1 MEKRV
6 SSRAIIIEDGKLL
19 AMFRRK
25 IKKDGS
31 IKEYYVIPGGGLEE
45 GETLEETAIRETA
58 EETKRVAQ
66 IVPEIEP
73 VVERYQT
80 PAGEKCACYMFV
92 AIDKG
97 HSNNDSW
104 DTHDTYFID
113 VDKVEEKLTYEDLK
127 QSWKSILPKIKKLF

>member
-1 MEKRV
+1 METIKAGCYLVDVKNKKVALVYREKRNDW
-6 SSRAIIIEDGKLL
+6 SFPKGHK
-19 AMFRRK
+19 
-25 IKKDGS
+25 
-31 IKEYYVIPGGGLEE
+31 EE
-45 GETLEETAIRETA
+45 GETIEECAVRETA

-97 HSNNDSW
+97 HSDNDSW

-127 QSWKSILPKIKKLF
+127 QSWKNILPKIKKLF

>member
-1 MEKRV
+1 METIKAGCYLVDVKNKKVALVYREKRNDW
-6 SSRAIIIEDGKLL
+6 SFPKGHK
-19 AMFRRK
+19 
-25 IKKDGS
+25 
-31 IKEYYVIPGGGLEE
+31 EE
-45 GETLEETAIRETA
+45 GETIEECAVRETA

-97 HSNNDSW
+97 HSDNDSW

-127 QSWKSILPKIKKLF
+127 QSWKSVLPKIKKLF

>member
-1 MEKRV
+1 METIKAGCYLVDVKNKKVALVYREKRNDW
-6 SSRAIIIEDGKLL
+6 SFPKGHK
-19 AMFRRK
+19 
-25 IKKDGS
+25 
-31 IKEYYVIPGGGLEE
+31 EE
-45 GETLEETAIRETA
+45 GETIEECAVRETA

-73 VVERYQT
+73 IVERYQT

-97 HSNNDSW
+97 HSDNDSW

-127 QSWKSILPKIKKLF
+127 QSWKSVLPKIKKLF

>member
-1 MEKRV
+1 METIKAGCYLVDVKNKKVALVYREKRNDW
-6 SSRAIIIEDGKLL
+6 SFPKGHK
-19 AMFRRK
+19 
-25 IKKDGS
+25 
-31 IKEYYVIPGGGLEE
+31 EE
-45 GETLEETAIRETA
+45 GETIEECAVRETA

-80 PAGEKCACYMFV
+80 PEGEKCACYMFV

-97 HSNNDSW
+97 HSDNDSW

>member
-1 MEKRV
+1 METIKAGCYLVDVKNKKIALVYREKRNDW
-6 SSRAIIIEDGKLL
+6 SFPKGHK
-19 AMFRRK
+19 
-25 IKKDGS
+25 
-31 IKEYYVIPGGGLEE
+31 EE
-45 GETLEETAIRETA
+45 GETIEECAVRETA

-97 HSNNDSW
+97 HSDNDSW

>member
-1 MEKRV
+1 METIKAGCYLVDVKNKKVALVYREKRNDW
-6 SSRAIIIEDGKLL
+6 SFPKGHK
-19 AMFRRK
+19 
-25 IKKDGS
+25 
-31 IKEYYVIPGGGLEE
+31 EE
-45 GETLEETAIRETA
+45 GETIEECAVRETA

-73 VVERYQT
+73 IIERYQT

-97 HSNNDSW
+97 HSDNDSW

-113 VDKVEEKLTYEDLK
+113 VDKVEE
-127 QSWKSILPKIKKLF
+127 

>member
-1 MEKRV
+1 METIKAGCYLVDVKNQKVALVYREKRNDW
-6 SSRAIIIEDGKLL
+6 SFPKGHK
-19 AMFRRK
+19 
-25 IKKDGS
+25 
-31 IKEYYVIPGGGLEE
+31 EE
-45 GETLEETAIRETA
+45 GETIEECAVRETA

-97 HSNNDSW
+97 HSDNDSW
-104 DTHDTYFID
+104 DTHDTYFVD

-127 QSWKSILPKIKKLF
+127 QSWESVLPKIKKLF

>member
-1 MEKRV
+1 METIKAGCYLVDVKNKKVALVYREKRNDW
-6 SSRAIIIEDGKLL
+6 SFPKGHR
-19 AMFRRK
+19 
-25 IKKDGS
+25 
-31 IKEYYVIPGGGLEE
+31 EE
-45 GETLEETAIRETA
+45 GETIEECAVRETA

-73 VVERYQT
+73 IVGRYQT

-97 HSNNDSW
+97 HSDNDSW

-127 QSWKSILPKIKKLF
+127 QSWKSVLPKIKKLF

>member
-1 MEKRV
+1 METIKAGCYLVDVKNKKVALVYREKRNDW
-6 SSRAIIIEDGKLL
+6 SFPKGHK
-19 AMFRRK
+19 
-25 IKKDGS
+25 
-31 IKEYYVIPGGGLEE
+31 EE
-45 GETLEETAIRETA
+45 GETIEECAVRETA

-97 HSNNDSW
+97 HSDNDSW

-127 QSWKSILPKIKKLF
+127 QSWKSVLQKIKKLF

>member
-1 MEKRV
+1 METIKAGCYLVDVKNKKVALVYREKRNDW
-6 SSRAIIIEDGKLL
+6 SFPKGHK
-19 AMFRRK
+19 
-25 IKKDGS
+25 
-31 IKEYYVIPGGGLEE
+31 EE
-45 GETLEETAIRETA
+45 GETIEECAVRETA

-73 VVERYQT
+73 IVERYQT

-97 HSNNDSW
+97 HSDNDSW

-127 QSWKSILPKIKKLF
+127 QSWKNVLPKIKKLF

>member
-1 MEKRV
+1 METIKAGCYLVDVKNKKVALVYREKRNDW
-6 SSRAIIIEDGKLL
+6 SFPKGHR
-19 AMFRRK
+19 
-25 IKKDGS
+25 
-31 IKEYYVIPGGGLEE
+31 EE
-45 GETLEETAIRETA
+45 GETIEECAVRETA

-73 VVERYQT
+73 IVERYQT

-97 HSNNDSW
+97 HSDNDSW

-127 QSWKSILPKIKKLF
+127 QSWKSVLPKIKKLF

>member
-1 MEKRV
+1 METIKAGCYLVDVKNKKVALVYREKRNDW
-6 SSRAIIIEDGKLL
+6 SFPKGHK
-19 AMFRRK
+19 
-25 IKKDGS
+25 
-31 IKEYYVIPGGGLEE
+31 EE
-45 GETLEETAIRETA
+45 GETIEECAVRETA

-97 HSNNDSW
+97 HSDNDSW

-113 VDKVEEKLTYEDLK
+113 IDKVEEKLTYEDLK

>member
-1 MEKRV
+1 METIKAGCYLVDVKNKKVALVYRGKRNDW
-6 SSRAIIIEDGKLL
+6 SFPKGHK
-19 AMFRRK
+19 
-25 IKKDGS
+25 
-31 IKEYYVIPGGGLEE
+31 EE
-45 GETLEETAIRETA
+45 GETIEECAVRETA

-97 HSNNDSW
+97 LSDNDSW

-127 QSWKSILPKIKKLF
+127 QSWKSVLPKIKKLF

>member
-1 MEKRV
+1 METIKAGCYLVDVKNKKVALVYREKRNDW
-6 SSRAIIIEDGKLL
+6 SFPKGH
-19 AMFRRK
+19 
-25 IKKDGS
+25 
-31 IKEYYVIPGGGLEE
+31 KEA
-45 GETLEETAIRETA
+45 GETIEECAVRETA

-97 HSNNDSW
+97 HSDNDSW

-113 VDKVEEKLTYEDLK
+113 VDKVEEKLTYKDLK
-127 QSWKSILPKIKKLF
+127 QSWKSVLPKIKKLF

>member
-1 MEKRV
+1 METIKAGCYLVDVKNKKIALVYREKRNDW
-6 SSRAIIIEDGKLL
+6 SFPKGHK
-19 AMFRRK
+19 
-25 IKKDGS
+25 
-31 IKEYYVIPGGGLEE
+31 EE
-45 GETLEETAIRETA
+45 GETIEACAVRETA

-80 PAGEKCACYMFV
+80 PAGEKCVCYMFV

-97 HSNNDSW
+97 HSDNDSW

-127 QSWKSILPKIKKLF
+127 QSWKGILPKIKKLF

>member
-1 MEKRV
+1 METIKAGCYLVDVKNKKVALVYREKRNDW
-6 SSRAIIIEDGKLL
+6 SFPKGHKEDGET
-19 AMFRRK
+19 
-25 IKKDGS
+25 I
-31 IKEYYVIPGGGLEE
+31 EE
-45 GETLEETAIRETA
+45 CAVRETA

-97 HSNNDSW
+97 HSDNDSW
-104 DTHDTYFID
+104 DTHDTYFVDI
-113 VDKVEEKLTYEDLK
+113 DKVEEKLTYEDLK

>member
-1 MEKRV
+1 METIKAGCYLVDVKNKKVALVYREKRNDW
-6 SSRAIIIEDGKLL
+6 SFPKGHK
-19 AMFRRK
+19 
-25 IKKDGS
+25 
-31 IKEYYVIPGGGLEE
+31 EE
-45 GETLEETAIRETA
+45 GETIEECAVRETA

>member
-1 MEKRV
+1 METIKAGCYLVDVKNKKVALVYREKRNDW
-6 SSRAIIIEDGKLL
+6 SFPKGHK
-19 AMFRRK
+19 
-25 IKKDGS
+25 
-31 IKEYYVIPGGGLEE
+31 EE
-45 GETLEETAIRETA
+45 GETIEECAVRETA

-97 HSNNDSW
+97 HSDNDSW

-127 QSWKSILPKIKKLF
+127 QSWKSVLPKIKKLL

>member
-1 MEKRV
+1 METIKAGCYLVDVKNKKVALVYREKRNDW
-6 SSRAIIIEDGKLL
+6 SFPKGHK
-19 AMFRRK
+19 
-25 IKKDGS
+25 
-31 IKEYYVIPGGGLEE
+31 EE
-45 GETLEETAIRETA
+45 GETIEECAVRETA

-97 HSNNDSW
+97 HSDNDSW

-127 QSWKSILPKIKKLF
+127 QSWKRVLQKIKKLF

>member
-1 MEKRV
+1 METIKAGCYLVDLKNKKVALVYREKRNDW
-6 SSRAIIIEDGKLL
+6 SFPKGHK
-19 AMFRRK
+19 
-25 IKKDGS
+25 
-31 IKEYYVIPGGGLEE
+31 EE
-45 GETLEETAIRETA
+45 GETIEECAVRETA

-97 HSNNDSW
+97 HSDNDSW

-127 QSWKSILPKIKKLF
+127 QSWKSVLPKIKKLF

>member
-1 MEKRV
+1 METIKAGCYLVDVKNKKVALVYREKRNDW
-6 SSRAIIIEDGKLL
+6 SFPKGHK
-19 AMFRRK
+19 
-25 IKKDGS
+25 
-31 IKEYYVIPGGGLEE
+31 EE
-45 GETLEETAIRETA
+45 GETIEECAVRETA

-97 HSNNDSW
+97 HSDNDSW

-113 VDKVEEKLTYEDLK
+113 ADKVEEKLTYEDLK

>member
-1 MEKRV
+1 METIKAGCYLVDVKNKKVALVYREKRNDW
-6 SSRAIIIEDGKLL
+6 SFPKGHK
-19 AMFRRK
+19 
-25 IKKDGS
+25 
-31 IKEYYVIPGGGLEE
+31 EE
-45 GETLEETAIRETA
+45 GETIEECAVRETA

-97 HSNNDSW
+97 HSDNDSW

-127 QSWKSILPKIKKLF
+127 QSWKSILPKIKKLFQF

>member
-1 MEKRV
+1 METIKAGCYLVDVKNKKVALVYREKRNDW
-6 SSRAIIIEDGKLL
+6 SFPKGHK
-19 AMFRRK
+19 
-25 IKKDGS
+25 
-31 IKEYYVIPGGGLEE
+31 EE
-45 GETLEETAIRETA
+45 GETIEECAVRETA

-66 IVPEIEP
+66 LVPEIEP

-97 HSNNDSW
+97 HSDNDSW

-127 QSWKSILPKIKKLF
+127 QSWKSVLPKIKKLF

>member
-1 MEKRV
+1 METIKAGCYLVDVKNKKVALVYREKRNDW
-6 SSRAIIIEDGKLL
+6 SFPKGHK
-19 AMFRRK
+19 
-25 IKKDGS
+25 
-31 IKEYYVIPGGGLEE
+31 EE
-45 GETLEETAIRETA
+45 GETIEECAVRETA

-97 HSNNDSW
+97 HSDNDSW

-113 VDKVEEKLTYEDLK
+113 IDKVEEKLTYEDLK
-127 QSWKSILPKIKKLF
+127 QSWKSVLPKIKKLF

>member
-1 MEKRV
+1 METIKAGCYLVDVKNKKVALVYREKRNDW
-6 SSRAIIIEDGKLL
+6 SFPKGHK
-19 AMFRRK
+19 
-25 IKKDGS
+25 
-31 IKEYYVIPGGGLEE
+31 EE
-45 GETLEETAIRETA
+45 GETIEECAVRETA

-80 PAGEKCACYMFV
+80 PVGEKCACYMFV

-97 HSNNDSW
+97 HSNNASW

-113 VDKVEEKLTYEDLK
+113 IDKVEEKLSYDDLK
-127 QSWKSILPKIKKLF
+127 QTWREVKKQIEKLF

>member
-1 MEKRV
+1 METIKAGCYLVDVKNKKVALVYREKRNDW
-6 SSRAIIIEDGKLL
+6 SFPKGHK
-19 AMFRRK
+19 
-25 IKKDGS
+25 
-31 IKEYYVIPGGGLEE
+31 EE
-45 GETLEETAIRETA
+45 GETIEECAVRETA

-97 HSNNDSW
+97 HSDNDSW
-104 DTHDTYFID
+104 DTHDTYFVDI
-113 VDKVEEKLTYEDLK
+113 DKVEEKLTYEDLK
-127 QSWKSILPKIKKLF
+127 QSWKSVLPKIKKLF

>member
-1 MEKRV
+1 METIKAGCYLVDVKNQKVALVYREKRNDW
-6 SSRAIIIEDGKLL
+6 SFPKGHK
-19 AMFRRK
+19 
-25 IKKDGS
+25 
-31 IKEYYVIPGGGLEE
+31 EE
-45 GETLEETAIRETA
+45 GETIEECAVRETA

-80 PAGEKCACYMFV
+80 PAGEKCTCYMFV

-97 HSNNDSW
+97 HSDNDSW

-127 QSWKSILPKIKKLF
+127 QSWKSVLPKIKKLF

>member
-1 MEKRV
+1 METIKAGCYLVDVKNKKVALVYREKRNDW
-6 SSRAIIIEDGKLL
+6 SFPKGHK
-19 AMFRRK
+19 
-25 IKKDGS
+25 
-31 IKEYYVIPGGGLEE
+31 EE
-45 GETLEETAIRETA
+45 GETIEECAVRETA

-97 HSNNDSW
+97 HSDNDSW

>member
-1 MEKRV
+1 METIKAGCYLVDVKNKKIALVYREKRNDW
-6 SSRAIIIEDGKLL
+6 SFPKGHK
-19 AMFRRK
+19 
-25 IKKDGS
+25 
-31 IKEYYVIPGGGLEE
+31 EE
-45 GETLEETAIRETA
+45 GETIEECAVRETA

-97 HSNNDSW
+97 HSDNDSW

-127 QSWKSILPKIKKLF
+127 QSWKSVLPKIKKLF

>member
-1 MEKRV
+1 METIKAGCYLVDVKNKKIALVYREKRNDW
-6 SSRAIIIEDGKLL
+6 SFPKGHK
-19 AMFRRK
+19 
-25 IKKDGS
+25 
-31 IKEYYVIPGGGLEE
+31 EE
-45 GETLEETAIRETA
+45 GETIEECAVRETA

>member
-1 MEKRV
+1 MET
-6 SSRAIIIEDGKLL
+6 
-19 AMFRRK
+19 
-25 IKKDGS
+25 IKAGCYLVDVKNKKVALVYREKHNDWSFPKGH
-31 IKEYYVIPGGGLEE
+31 KEE
-45 GETLEETAIRETA
+45 GETIEECAVRETA

-80 PAGEKCACYMFV
+80 PRGEKCVCYMFV
-92 AIDKG
+92 AVDKG

-127 QSWKSILPKIKKLF
+127 QSWKSVLPKIKKLF